1 MAGDFSIMSPLRLK
15 GTLVMRLP
23 VPAIIS
29 ALLLCCAG
37 FCERA
42 NSQTAKTDSKA
53 TISGKITLKG
63 KPAPGVVVGMHL
75 SEPTQFDPT
84 FKATTDQDGKYRIAE
99 VPQGKYVI
107 APVAPAF
114 VIANVDNLG
123 GQSVIVNEGEN
134 IEWIDFD
141 LIRGGVITGKITDAE
156 GHPIVEERVNLLS
169 ADPRSGSSYHLRG
182 SFQTDDRGIYRI
194 FGIRPGRYKVS
205 AGQESVY
212 GGVGRGRRTLPIT
225 FHPDAREAAQA
236 AVIEVGEGTEATK
249 IDITI
254 GRTLQGF
261 AVSGRI
267 VEGETGKPVANV
279 GIHLSKIMIIDKNN
293 TSSHGTGTDVRSNAD
308 GAFRLEKLPAGKYE
322 ISIQPEPESDL
333 RAGPVTFD
341 VIDQDVTG
349 LLIRTSTGASL
360 SGTVVIE
367 GKGGSN
373 TAGAQ
378 APGWISVQIRNDS
391 FSSNQGVRIK
401 PDGSFRVGGLSAG
414 NVTFS
419 VGTWGP
425 TGNAKAITISR
436 VERDGVV
443 QTSGIQL
450 QAAEHLSGLRIV
462 AAYSSG
468 SIRGVIKIE
477 NGVLPPGVRL
487 AVNLSK
493 VGDANN
499 TQSGGGT
506 AADAR
511 GNFLIEG
518 LAAGTY
524 ELTVFAFNPEWR
536 QRPRTVKQLV
546 TVTDGSATD
555 VMVTIDLTPPPIR

>member
-1 MAGDFSIMSPLRLK
+1 
-15 GTLVMRLP
+15 MRLP
-23 VPAIIS
+23 VPAIVL
-29 ALLLCCAG
+29 ALLLCCAC
-37 FCERA
+37 FCQQV

-63 KPAPGVVVGMHL
+63 KPAPGVVVGL
-75 SEPTQFDPT
+75 RLIEPAQFDPT

-99 VPQGKYVI
+99 VPHGKYVI
-107 APVAPAF
+107 APVAAAF
-114 VIANVDNLG
+114 VTANVNNSG

-134 IEWIDFD
+134 IEGIDFD
-141 LIRGGVITGKITDAE
+141 LIRGGVITGKITDAV
-156 GHPIVEERVNLLS
+156 GGPIVEEGVNLLS
-169 ADPRSGSSYHLRG
+169 ADYPRSGPSHHLWG

-205 AGQESVY
+205 VGQDSVY
-212 GGVGRGRRTLPIT
+212 RGVGRGRRALPIT
-225 FHPDAREAAQA
+225 FYPDAREAAKA

-254 GRTLQGF
+254 SHALEGF
-261 AVSGRI
+261 AVSGR
-267 VEGETGKPVANV
+267 VVDGETGKPVANV
-279 GIHLSKIMIIDKNN
+279 AIHLSKIMIIDKNS
-293 TSSHGTGTDVRSNAD
+293 TSGHGGVTDVRANAD
-308 GAFRLEKLPAGKYE
+308 GAFRLEKLPAGKYA
-322 ISIQPEPESDL
+322 ISIQPPPESDL
-333 RAGPVTFD
+333 RAESVAFD

-349 LLIRTSTGASL
+349 LLIKTATGASL

-373 TAGAQ
+373 TARAQ
-378 APGWISVQIRNDS
+378 APAWISVEVRNDS
-391 FSSNQGVRIK
+391 LGFSSNQGVPIK

-419 VGTWGP
+419 VGSWGP
-425 TGNAKAITISR
+425 TGNAKGITIAR

-443 QTSGIQL
+443 QTNGVQVQSG
-450 QAAEHLSGLRIV
+450 EHLSGLRIV
-462 AAYSSG
+462 AAHSSG

-477 NGVLPPGVRL
+477 NGALPPGVHL

-499 TQSGGGT
+499 THSGGGT

>member
-1 MAGDFSIMSPLRLK
+1 
-15 GTLVMRLP
+15 MRLP

-42 NSQTAKTDSKA
+42 NSQTANTDSKA

-63 KPAPGVVVGMHL
+63 KPAPGVVVGLHL
-75 SEPTQFDPT
+75 SEPSQFDPT

-107 APVAPAF
+107 APVAPAL
-114 VIANVDNLG
+114 VIANVNYLG

-134 IEWIDFD
+134 IEGIDFD
-141 LIRGGVITGKITDAE
+141 LIRGGVITGTVTDAE
-156 GHPIVEERVNLLS
+156 GQPIVEESINLLS
-169 ADPRSGSSYHLRG
+169 ADYPRSGPSHHLRG
-182 SFQTDDRGIYRI
+182 SFQTDDRGVYRI

-205 AGQESVY
+205 VGQESVY
-212 GGVGRGRRTLPIT
+212 RGVGRGRRSLPIT
-225 FHPDAREAAQA
+225 FHPDAREAAKA
-236 AVIEVGEGTEATK
+236 VVIEVGEGTEATK

-254 GRTLQGF
+254 SRALEGF
-261 AVSGRI
+261 AVSGR
-267 VEGETGKPVANV
+267 VVDGETGKPVAKV
-279 GIHLSKIMIIDKNN
+279 AISLSKIMIIDKNS
-293 TSSHGTGTDVRSNAD
+293 TSGYGGGTDVRSNAD

-333 RAGPVTFD
+333 RAGPVAFD

-349 LLIRTSTGASL
+349 LLIKTSTGASL

-373 TAGAQ
+373 TARAQ
-378 APGWISVQIRNDS
+378 AQAWISVAVRNDS
-391 FSSNQGVRIK
+391 LGFSSNQGGPIK

-425 TGNAKAITISR
+425 TGNAKTITITR

-443 QTSGIQL
+443 QPSGIQL
-450 QAAEHLSGLRIV
+450 QAGEHLSGLRIV

-468 SIRGVIKIE
+468 SIRGVIKVE
-477 NGVLPPGVRL
+477 NGVLPPAANLVVG
-487 AVNLSK
+487 LSK
-493 VGDANN
+493 VGDAIN
-499 TQSGGGT
+499 TPSGGGT

-524 ELTVFAFNPEWR
+524 ELTVFAFVPEWR
-536 QRPRTVKQLV
+536 QRPRTTKQLV

>member
-1 MAGDFSIMSPLRLK
+1 MSPLRLK

-29 ALLLCCAG
+29 ALLLCCAC
-37 FCERA
+37 FCQRA
-42 NSQTAKTDSKA
+42 NSQTARTDSKA
-53 TISGKITLKG
+53 TVSGKITLKG
-63 KPAPGVVVGMHL
+63 KPAPGVVVGL
-75 SEPTQFDPT
+75 RSSEPAQFDPT

-107 APVAPAF
+107 APVAPTF
-114 VIANVDNLG
+114 VIANVNNLA

-134 IEWIDFD
+134 IEGIDFD

-156 GHPIVEERVNLLS
+156 GHPIVEESVSLLS
-169 ADPRSGSSYHLRG
+169 ADYPRSGPSHHLWG

-194 FGIRPGRYKVS
+194 FGIRPGRYRVS
-205 AGQESVY
+205 VGQESVY
-212 GGVGRGRRTLPIT
+212 RGVGKGRRSLPII
-225 FHPDAREAAQA
+225 FHPDARESAKAT
-236 AVIEVGEGTEATK
+236 VIEVGEGTEAKK

-254 GRTLQGF
+254 SRAHEGF
-261 AVSGRI
+261 AVSGR
-267 VEGETGKPVANV
+267 VVDGETGKPVANV
-279 GIHLSKIMIIDKNN
+279 AISLSKIMIIDKNS
-293 TSSHGTGTDVRSNAD
+293 TSGHGGVTDVRANAE
-308 GAFRLEKLPAGKYE
+308 GAFRLEKLPAGKYS
-322 ISIQPEPESDL
+322 ISVEPSPESDL
-333 RAGPVTFD
+333 RSEEVAFD

-349 LLIRTSTGASL
+349 LLIKTSSGASL

-367 GKGGSN
+367 GKGGPN
-373 TAGAQ
+373 TVGAK
-378 APGWISVQIRNDS
+378 APAWISVHLRNES
-391 FSSNQGVRIK
+391 QGFSSNQGVPIK

-425 TGNAKAITISR
+425 TGNAKAITIAR

-443 QTSGIQL
+443 QLSGIQL

-468 SIRGVIKIE
+468 SIRGVIKVE
-477 NGVLPPGVRL
+477 NGVLPPTAHLGVS
-487 AVNLSK
+487 LSK

-499 TQSGGGT
+499 AQSEGGT

-524 ELTVFAFNPEWR
+524 ELTVFAFIPEWR
-536 QRPRTVKQLV
+536 QRPRTAKQLV
-546 TVTDGSATD
+546 TVIDGSATD

>member
-1 MAGDFSIMSPLRLK
+1 
-15 GTLVMRLP
+15 MRLP

-29 ALLLCCAG
+29 ALLLWCAC

-53 TISGKITLKG
+53 TISGKVTLKG
-63 KPAPGVVVGMHL
+63 KPAPGVVVGL
-75 SEPTQFDPT
+75 RLTEPAQTDPT
-84 FKATTDQDGKYRIAE
+84 FKATTDQDGKYLIAE

-107 APVAPAF
+107 APVVHAF
-114 VIANVDNLG
+114 VTANVNNFD
-123 GQSVIVNEGEN
+123 GQSVIVKEGEN
-134 IEWIDFD
+134 IEGIDFD
-141 LIRGGVITGKITDAE
+141 LLRGGVITGKITDAD
-156 GHPIVEERVNLLS
+156 GHPIVEEGVNLLS
-169 ADPRSGSSYHLRG
+169 VDSSRSPSHLRV
-182 SFQTDDRGIYRI
+182 QTDDRGIYRI

-205 AGQESVY
+205 VGQESVY
-212 GGVGRGRRTLPIT
+212 RGVGRGRRALPIT
-225 FHPDAREAAQA
+225 FYPEAREAAKA
-236 AVIEVGEGTEATK
+236 AVIEVGEGSEATK
-249 IDITI
+249 INITI
-254 GRTLQGF
+254 GRALEGF
-261 AVSGRI
+261 PVSGRV

-279 GIHLSKIMIIDKNN
+279 PISLSKIMIMDKNS
-293 TSSHGTGTDVRSNAD
+293 TSSYGGSTDIRSNAD
-308 GAFRLEKLPAGKYE
+308 GAFRLEKLPAGKYA
-322 ISIQPEPESDL
+322 ISIQPEPELNL

-341 VIDQDVTG
+341 VIDQEVTG
-349 LLIRTSTGASL
+349 LLIKTATGASL

-367 GKGGSN
+367 GKGGSS

-378 APGWISVQIRNDS
+378 APAWLSVEVRS
-391 FSSNQGVRIK
+391 ESLGFSSNQGVQIK

-425 TGNAKAITISR
+425 TGNAKAITITR
-436 VERDGVV
+436 IERDGVL
-443 QTSGIQL
+443 QPSGIQL
-450 QAAEHLSGLRIV
+450 QATEHLSGLRIV

-477 NGVLPPGVRL
+477 NGALPPGSHL
-487 AVNLSK
+487 FVNLSK

-499 TQSGGGT
+499 TPSGGGT

-524 ELTVFAFNPEWR
+524 ELTVFAFNPEGR
-536 QRPRTVKQLV
+536 QRPHTAKQIV
-546 TVTDGSATD
+546 TVTDGSATA

>member
-1 MAGDFSIMSPLRLK
+1 
-15 GTLVMRLP
+15 MRLP

-29 ALLLCCAG
+29 ALLLCCAC
-37 FCERA
+37 FCQPA

-63 KPAPGVVVGMHL
+63 KPAPGVVVGLHL
-75 SEPTQFDPT
+75 SEPAQFDPT

-99 VPQGKYVI
+99 LPQGKYVI

-114 VIANVDNLG
+114 VIANVNNLA

-134 IEWIDFD
+134 IEGIDFD

-156 GHPIVEERVNLLS
+156 GHPIVEESVNLLS
-169 ADPRSGSSYHLRG
+169 ADYPRSGPSYNLRG
-182 SFQTDDRGIYRI
+182 RFQTDDRGIYRI

-205 AGQESVY
+205 VGQESVY
-212 GGVGRGRRTLPIT
+212 RGVGGGRRSLPIT
-225 FHPDAREAAQA
+225 FYPDAREAAKA

-254 GRTLQGF
+254 SRALEGF
-261 AVSGRI
+261 AVSGRV

-279 GIHLSKIMIIDKNN
+279 AITLSRIMIIDKNS
-293 TSSHGTGTDVRSNAD
+293 TSSYGGGTDIRSNAD
-308 GAFRLEKLPAGKYE
+308 GAFRLEKLPAGKYAV
-322 ISIQPEPESDL
+322 SIQPEPESDM
-333 RAGPVTFD
+333 RAGPVAFD

-349 LLIRTSTGASL
+349 LLIKTATGASL

-367 GKGGSN
+367 GKGGLN
-373 TAGAQ
+373 TARAQ
-378 APGWISVQIRNDS
+378 APAWISVEVRNDS
-391 FSSNQGVRIK
+391 LGFSSNQGPIK
-401 PDGSFRVGGLSAG
+401 PDGSFRIGGLSAG

-419 VGTWGP
+419 VGSWGP
-425 TGNAKAITISR
+425 TGNAKAITIAR

-443 QTSGIQL
+443 QPSGIQL

-468 SIRGVIKIE
+468 SIRGVVKVE
-477 NGVLPPGVRL
+477 NGALPPGARL
-487 AVNLSK
+487 VVNLSK

-499 TQSGGGT
+499 TPSGGGT

-524 ELTVFAFNPEWR
+524 ELTVYAFDPERR
-536 QRPRTVKQLV
+536 QRPRTTKQLV

-555 VMVTIDLTPPPIR
+555 VMVTIDLTAPPSS

>member
-1 MAGDFSIMSPLRLK
+1 
-15 GTLVMRLP
+15 MRLP

-29 ALLLCCAG
+29 ALLLCCAC

-42 NSQTAKTDSKA
+42 NSQTARTDSKA

-63 KPAPGVVVGMHL
+63 KPGPGVVVGLRL
-75 SEPTQFDPT
+75 SEPAQTDPT
-84 FKATTDQDGKYRIAE
+84 FKATTDQDGKYLIAE

-107 APVAPAF
+107 APVAHAF
-114 VIANVDNLG
+114 VTANVNILD
-123 GQSVIVNEGEN
+123 GQSVIVNDGEN
-134 IEWIDFD
+134 IEGIDFD
-141 LIRGGVITGKITDAE
+141 LIRGGVITGKITDAD
-156 GHPIVEERVNLLS
+156 GHPIVEESVNLLS
-169 ADPRSGSSYHLRG
+169 AETPRSGSSHLRV
-182 SFQTDDRGIYRI
+182 QTDDRGIYRI
-194 FGIRPGRYKVS
+194 FGVRPGRYKVS
-205 AGQESVY
+205 VGQESVY
-212 GGVGRGRRTLPIT
+212 RGVGRGRRTLPIT
-225 FHPDAREAAQA
+225 FHPDAREAAKA

-254 GRTLQGF
+254 SRALGGF
-261 AVSGRI
+261 AVSGRV

-279 GIHLSKIMIIDKNN
+279 AINLSKIMIMDKNS
-293 TSSHGTGTDVRSNAD
+293 TSSYGGSTDVRSNAD
-308 GAFRLEKLPAGKYE
+308 GAFRLEKLPAGKYA
-322 ISIQPEPESDL
+322 ISIQPEPESNL
-333 RAGPVTFD
+333 RAGSVSFD
-341 VIDQDVTG
+341 VIDQEVTG
-349 LLIRTSTGASL
+349 LLIKTSTGASL

-367 GKGGSN
+367 GKEGPS
-373 TAGAQ
+373 TTGAK
-378 APGWISVQIRNDS
+378 APVWLSVEVHNES
-391 FSSNQGVRIK
+391 LGYSSRQGVQIK

-425 TGNAKAITISR
+425 TGNAKTITIAR
-436 VERDGVV
+436 VERDGVL
-443 QTSGIQL
+443 QPSGIQL
-450 QAAEHLSGLRIV
+450 QATEHLPGLRIV

-477 NGVLPPGVRL
+477 NGALPPGAHLV
-487 AVNLSK
+487 VNLSK

-499 TQSGGGT
+499 AHSGGGT
-506 AADAR
+506 GADAR

-524 ELTVFAFNPEWR
+524 ELTVFAFNPEGR
-536 QRPRTVKQLV
+536 QRPRTAKQLV